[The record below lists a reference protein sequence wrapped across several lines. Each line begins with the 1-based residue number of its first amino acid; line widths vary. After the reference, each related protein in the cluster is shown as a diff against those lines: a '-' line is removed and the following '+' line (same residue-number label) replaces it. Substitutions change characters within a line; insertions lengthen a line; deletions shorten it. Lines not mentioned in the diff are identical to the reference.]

1 MPKYGEYVCILSVIF
16 DIQPILLQVRAF
28 LEPPIEGVVL
38 ETYGAGNGPDSRQD
52 LLEEIKTAVRR
63 GVIVVNCTQCLQ
75 GHVVDDYSTGRVRCY
90 P

>member
-1 MPKYGEYVCILSVIF
+1 MTFSLP
-16 DIQPILLQVRAF
+16 LQVDAF

-75 GHVVDDYSTGRVRCY
+75 GHVVDDYSTGRVRFY

>member
-1 MPKYGEYVCILSVIF
+1 MPKYGVYVCILSVIF
-16 DIQPILLQVRAF
+16 DNQPIPLQVRAF

-75 GHVVDDYSTGRVRCY
+75 GHVVDDYSTGRVRFY